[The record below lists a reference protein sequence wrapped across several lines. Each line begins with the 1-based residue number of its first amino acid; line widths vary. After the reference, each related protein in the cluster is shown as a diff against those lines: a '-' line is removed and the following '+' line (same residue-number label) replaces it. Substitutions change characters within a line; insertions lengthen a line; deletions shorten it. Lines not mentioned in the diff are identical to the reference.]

1 MSSLDKLISELYQNN
16 ISNAECQEASLVLTG
31 YFGLLYKIY
40 QRTEQEKS
48 NKEQKSNNNVMGVVY
63 ENNRS
68 TN

>member
-16 ISNAECQEASLVLTG
+16 ISNAECQEASRALTG

>member
-1 MSSLDKLISELYQNN
+1 MSNLDKLISELYQKN
-16 ISNAECQEASLVLTG
+16 ISNAECQEASRVLTG

-40 QRTEQEKS
+40 QRAEQEKLD
-48 NKEQKSNNNVMGVVY
+48 KEKQSNNNVKMIY